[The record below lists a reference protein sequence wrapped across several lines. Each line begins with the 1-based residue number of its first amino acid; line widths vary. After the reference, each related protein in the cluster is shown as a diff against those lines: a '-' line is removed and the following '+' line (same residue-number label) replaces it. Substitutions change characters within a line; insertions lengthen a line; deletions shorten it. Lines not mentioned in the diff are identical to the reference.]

1 MKDVVA
7 AIGVVVVLV
16 VSIVVIG
23 FGLPF
28 LNLQVMRF
36 WGTETESVRT
46 DIYRENKSYVEGT
59 VRDLRELIVDHAKAS
74 DDHKSAIM
82 SLIRHRAGEL
92 DIDRLPVDVRNFLK
106 ENGE

>member
-7 AIGVVVVLV
+7 AIGVAALIL
-16 VSIVVIG
+16 VSIVLFA
-23 FGLPF
+23 FGVPY

-59 VRDLRELIVDHAKAS
+59 VRDLREMIVEHAKAG

-92 DIDRLPVDVRNFLK
+92 DIDRLPVDVREFLK